1 MLSRPVE
8 QDSPTELAYWHSRV
22 TSLESLVC
30 ELLAKNQ
37 RMRFVLELPTQE
49 RPATS
54 ILPQQF
60 GN

>member
-1 MLSRPVE
+1 MLSRSFE

-22 TSLESLVC
+22 ASLEILVC

-49 RPATS
+49 RPAAS
-54 ILPQQF
+54 ILSQQL